1 MSLKSQITE
10 DMKSALRA
18 KQTERLGTLRLLLA
32 AIKQREVDE
41 RIELTDADITA
52 VIEKMIKQRKDA
64 ISQYQAAARTDLADK
79 EQAEIEVL
87 AGYMPQP
94 LSAEE
99 ITALVQLAKTET
111 GAAGARDMG
120 KMMAWLKPRMA
131 GRADMNAVSAL
142 VKSALA

>member
-1 MSLKSQITE
+1 MSLKSQVTE

-41 RIELTDADITA
+41 RIELTDTDITA

-64 ISQYQAAARTDLADK
+64 ISQYLAAARTDLADK

-142 VKSALA
+142 VKTALA